1 MLSRLRSWILNG
13 QQIWQTR
20 PCGHAAMQV
29 MLPRALSRPSSAPST
44 VQAQQGR
51 CFEMFRIMSLLGR
64 WPLCWP
70 SVSLRQPCRQGCLDK
85 QGANSPKLFPPDQVD
100 HSPMR
105 CLQTRPRQQAVP
117 YEPPQSQD
125 QCCRRPV
132 GLQGN
137 LVTQEHREISADK
150 LPSSSS
156 PKRPALRHTHTFEA
170 CDSPGSR
177 FRGRVP
183 MSRMPPSHQAAWEA
197 GCRAG
202 QSAPHAR
209 VPSLQAGH

>member
-13 QQIWQTR
+13 EQIWQTR

-85 QGANSPKLFPPDQVD
+85 QGVNPPKLFPPNQVD

-117 YEPPQSQD
+117 YEPPQKS
-125 QCCRRPV
+125 RPM
-132 GLQGN
+132 LQK
-137 LVTQEHREISADK
+137 A
-150 LPSSSS
+150 
-156 PKRPALRHTHTFEA
+156 
-170 CDSPGSR
+170 
-177 FRGRVP
+177 
-183 MSRMPPSHQAAWEA
+183 
-197 GCRAG
+197 CRATRESG
-202 QSAPHAR
+202 HAGASGDFCR
-209 VPSLQAGH
+209 QVALLELT